1 MNLHIVALCENSD
14 SFILTKHNEYVKY
27 DYHIIHGGWFMEKRI
42 SATRAVRD
50 FSEVLNTIKFKGVHY
65 IIERGGKAV
74 ASMKPIDEKADF
86 KTLGELKG
94 LLKKLPRLDEEL
106 DAFAADLE
114 DIRKDQPPV
123 VMGDLWE

>member
-1 MNLHIVALCENSD
+1 
-14 SFILTKHNEYVKY
+14 
-27 DYHIIHGGWFMEKRI
+27 MEKRI
-42 SATRAVRD
+42 TATRAVRD

-65 IIERGGKAV
+65 IIERGGKPV
-74 ASMKPIDEKADF
+74 ASMRPIDEKTDF
-86 KTLGELKG
+86 KTLGEFKA

-123 VMGDLWE
+123 VTGNLWE

>member
-1 MNLHIVALCENSD
+1 
-14 SFILTKHNEYVKY
+14 
-27 DYHIIHGGWFMEKRI
+27 MEKRI

-86 KTLGELKG
+86 KTLGELDA
-94 LLKKLPRLDEEL
+94 LLRKLPRLDEEL
-106 DAFAADLE
+106 GAFAADLE
-114 DIRKDQPPV
+114 DIRKNQPLLA
-123 VMGDLWE
+123 MGDLWE